1 MSERKLRILS
11 MIKEG
16 IPLGDI
22 EKQLHLTVSE
32 LSRELKEIREFG
44 YNFHE
49 SYYSDGTIILK
60 PNRTLNFN
68 PSNNNIR
75 INVKGKVLKSIF
87 ISDEH
92 IGSMHDNPN
101 YLRVIHNY
109 AKEHD
114 IHVIFSCGDEIDNV
128 YPESNQLLRC
138 STVPGQITRFCRVFP
153 HDPNIII
160 VNLYGNHDFKS
171 ITDEGFDVARA
182 ISTRRYDMVSLGY
195 GYGVVLL
202 KDDAIA
208 ITHDINK
215 GNNQMKKPVSITYK
229 GHSHKSKNSDKDERV
244 FYVPS
249 LSDVK
254 MNTYEYNPLVCF
266 LEAEYIFY
274 DKFIERV
281 NQRQLAIVNDEIR
294 LANEEAL
301 VLRKK
306 PRNYR

>member
-22 EKQLHLTVSE
+22 EQQLHLTVSE

-49 SYYSDGTIILK
+49 SYFSDGTIILK

-92 IGSMHDNPN
+92 IGGIHDNPY
-101 YLRVIHNY
+101 YLKVIHNY

-128 YPESNQLLRC
+128 YPESNQQLKC
-138 STVPGQITRFCRVFP
+138 NTVPGQITRYCRVFP

-160 VNLYGNHDFKS
+160 INLYGNHDFKS

-182 ISTRRYDMVSLGY
+182 ISTRRYDMLSLGY
-195 GYGVVLL
+195 GYGIVLL

-208 ITHDINK
+208 ITHDINR
-215 GNNQMKKPVSITYK
+215 GNQPKKQVSVTYK
-229 GHSHKSKNSDKDERV
+229 GHSHK
-244 FYVPS
+244 
-249 LSDVK
+249 
-254 MNTYEYNPLVCF
+254 
-266 LEAEYIFY
+266 
-274 DKFIERV
+274 
-281 NQRQLAIVNDEIR
+281 
-294 LANEEAL
+294 
-301 VLRKK
+301 
-306 PRNYR
+306 